1 MLGPQEFIGWVK
13 ATYKDS
19 KGSDDMPQMR
29 DLYPDNDKIVSILC
43 NYYDVARQ
51 DFLISKR
58 GTFNEPRSIAI
69 YLLRRFRRDR
79 LKEIGKLF
87 NLEKNSSVSS
97 IIERMKN
104 RIRNS
109 REIKMR
115 IKKMEKEVH
124 KS

>member
-1 MLGPQEFIGWVK
+1 MLGPQKFIGWVK

-29 DLYPDNDKIVSILC
+29 DLYHDNDKIISIVC
-43 NYYDVARQ
+43 TYYDVARQ
-51 DFLISKR
+51 DLLISKR

-69 YLLRRFRRDR
+69 YLLRRFRRDS

-87 NLEKNSSVSS
+87 NLEKNRSVSS

-109 REIKMR
+109 QEIKMR
-115 IKKMEKEVH
+115 IKKMEKEVY
-124 KS
+124 KT